1 MQSLCSMF
9 MYGMHVCIQKTD
21 YTFTPCIEF
30 TTRTKRKS
38 IPEINFHQHDDD
50 VTVSV
55 WLSVFLSGTIHVLRP
70 RGVRLSWV
78 MFVTSFFVS

>member
-1 MQSLCSMF
+1 MQSLCLF
-9 MYGMHVCIQKTD
+9 NVHVWNACLYSKD
-21 YTFTPCIEF
+21 GLYTPCIEF

-38 IPEINFHQHDDD
+38 IPEINFHQHDDE

-55 WLSVFLSGTIHVLRP
+55 WLSVFLSVTIHVLRP